1 MEETLAGDLPE
12 VLVDRESY
20 CLCVLNL
27 LDNAVKY
34 SGDSRQVKVRLQRE
48 NGCLRL
54 EVEDRGIGIQR
65 KDQVHIFD
73 KFYRAG
79 DPLVHNTKGSGLG
92 LSLVKHVAQAHHG
105 SIAVESSHGQG
116 SKFILK
122 VPIDDASRN

>member
-1 MEETLAGDLPE
+1 
-12 VLVDRESY
+12 
-20 CLCVLNL
+20 LCVLNL

-34 SGDSRQVKVRLQRE
+34 SGDSRHVAVRLQRE

-54 EVEDRGIGIQR
+54 EVEDRGIGIGR
-65 KDQVHIFD
+65 KDQPHIFE
-73 KFYRAG
+73 KFFRAG
-79 DPLVHNTKGSGLG
+79 DPLVHTTKGSGLG

-105 SIAVESSHGQG
+105 SVSVESSPGQG

>member
-1 MEETLAGDLPE
+1 VA
-12 VLVDRESY
+12 
-20 CLCVLNL
+20 
-27 LDNAVKY
+27 
-34 SGDSRQVKVRLQRE
+34 VRLHRE

-54 EVEDRGIGIQR
+54 EVEDRGIGIHR
-65 KDQVHIFD
+65 KDQNHIFE

-79 DPLVHNTKGSGLG
+79 DPLVHTTKGSGLG

-105 SIAVESSHGQG
+105 SVSVESSPGQG